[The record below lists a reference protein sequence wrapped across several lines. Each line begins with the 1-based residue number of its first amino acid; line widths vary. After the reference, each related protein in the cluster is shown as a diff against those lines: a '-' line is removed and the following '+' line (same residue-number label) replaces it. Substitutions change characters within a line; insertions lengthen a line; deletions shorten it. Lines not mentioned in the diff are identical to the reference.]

1 MAAGCKPAAPWSY
14 GGSNPPLCTRISKV
28 SRFSIAMLVYL
39 LLAALAVTTLT
50 ASVPVAGRQVPVSAV
65 TLVVLAM
72 FALRTWLHRKRE
84 ALERN
89 ENKGQ

>member
-1 MAAGCKPAAPWSY
+1 
-14 GGSNPPLCTRISKV
+14 
-28 SRFSIAMLVYL
+28 MLVYL

-50 ASVPVAGRQVPVSAV
+50 ASVPVAGRQVPISAV